1 MKRRAYTLLEL
12 IFIVVILGILSTVA
26 IPRLFFSRSDATISN
41 AKTQLAA
48 IRSGISLKYNDKI
61 LQAKPEFPQK
71 LDDGDPNKLFK
82 NVINIPIKDSG
93 SKNGWHR
100 INDDKYTFRLDGKVA
115 NFKYDKNTGD
125 FGCSDENEICKSLQ

>member
-48 IRSGISLKYNDKI
+48 IRSG
-61 LQAKPEFPQK
+61 
-71 LDDGDPNKLFK
+71 
-82 NVINIPIKDSG
+82 
-93 SKNGWHR
+93 
-100 INDDKYTFRLDGKVA
+100 
-115 NFKYDKNTGD
+115 
-125 FGCSDENEICKSLQ
+125 

>member
-48 IRSGISLKYNDKI
+48 IRSGISLKY
-61 LQAKPEFPQK
+61 
-71 LDDGDPNKLFK
+71 
-82 NVINIPIKDSG
+82 KDSG